1 MSSAF
6 RRMKWKETIVFD
18 CTRQTRDSL
27 NVKQVEDGAAT
38 CCRFPALFCSM
49 RRKKFISFFFFCIVN
64 RLLGILLTVNDNDD
78 AIWNVKVAPIGSFP
92 WRPLN
97 SRTLNSTRLPPE
109 RLLAR
114 LSLPLLFILFK
125 SVEAECRVRRPSPS
139 ENGCV
144 DFNVYVSVYS
154 VGAVCFFQGW
164 PRRKMISTRKTV
176 FIASFQTKHVV
187 HFKGQPF
194 SGALLLRMCHSWFH
208 PKKAGRSTSL
218 LINRRW
224 LHFDETC
231 LAVCVWQC
239 ERNANW
245 TCSSLWTAQRWRR
258 LVAPG

>member
-1 MSSAF
+1 MTTTTPFETWKS
-6 RRMKWKETIVFD
+6 RR
-18 CTRQTRDSL
+18 S
-27 NVKQVEDGAAT
+27 G
-38 CCRFPALFCSM
+38 RFHGDL
-49 RRKKFISFFFFCIVN
+49 
-64 RLLGILLTVNDNDD
+64 
-78 AIWNVKVAPIGSFP
+78 
-92 WRPLN
+92 
-97 SRTLNSTRLPPE
+97 STRGPWIPPVCHPS
-109 RLLAR
+109 AC
-114 LSLPLLFILFK
+114 SPGSACHFLFILFK

-164 PRRKMISTRKTV
+164 HRRKMISTRKTV

-208 PKKAGRSTSL
+208 PKKAGRL

-224 LHFDETC
+224 LHMDETC
-231 LAVCVWQC
+231 LAVRVWQC